1 MASCF
6 LQKSNYLANAV
17 KMKFILFMIL
27 SGFLLFT
34 LGGCARKNDYMP
46 PAGATG
52 EKIFKGAC
60 VQCHTPV
67 KGKVMILKP
76 EMANKEA
83 IIERVMNGKGF
94 GMPAFPNLTGDSVQN
109 LAEYVLE
116 NSVTQ

>member
-1 MASCF
+1 MSGRF
-6 LQKSNYLANAV
+6 LRKSNHLTNVV
-17 KMKFILFMIL
+17 KMKFILSMIL
-27 SGFLLFT
+27 SGCLLFT

-52 EKIFKGAC
+52 EKIFKEAC

-67 KGKVMILKP
+67 NGKVMILRP
-76 EMANKEA
+76 EIANKEA
-83 IIERVMNGKGF
+83 IVERVINGKGF